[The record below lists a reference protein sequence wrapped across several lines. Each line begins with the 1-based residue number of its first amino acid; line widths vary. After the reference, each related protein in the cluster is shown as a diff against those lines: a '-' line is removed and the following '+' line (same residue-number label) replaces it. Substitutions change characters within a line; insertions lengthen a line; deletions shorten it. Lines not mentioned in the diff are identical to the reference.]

1 LQGKTSED
9 VMTVNANAWRRLPIA
24 PRETNFD
31 ADDAIKR
38 IQAWAHGDVSRFNS
52 MFLWRNSDAPANN
65 RNSYRLPIGDIV
77 NGKPTMVP
85 RAIFA
90 AATILS
96 GAHGGLEGVV
106 DEDEKLDLKRV
117 ITNIYEVLQ
126 KAYGDPRTVPP
137 WLRGGNDKEQALN
150 AASMEEEG
158 MELHELDALI
168 TASVRTAW
176 VDVGVADANHAWS
189 AKSASARL
197 WEASEGDI
205 RAYGR
210 GFLWHDPSAPEQR
223 NSYKIPIADIVD
235 DRMQIIPSAVITT
248 AQLIASGN
256 GETLAIPDPDLEVVS
271 EVVDALRA
279 RLDNPE
285 ALTAAGFPVAPPD
298 EWFAMQNLPGPTP
311 LTITADGR
319 VSGHAFLWGT
329 CHQGIG
335 DRCVVP
341 PRTSAG
347 YRYFANGSVLTA
359 SGAQVKVGKI
369 TKGTGHASIRLG
381 WIPAADHYDNTGTVV
396 AVTSIHED
404 RFGGQ
409 LAGAIVPNASEA
421 DVAELRRSPISGD
434 WRRING
440 NLELVAA
447 LAVNTPGFPIVSLS
461 ASGDPDC
468 ILAAGVQ
475 AADDTDPGCGC
486 SEVSV
491 TADGVIEDRSE
502 ALTRFNKISSD
513 FEKVKS
519 SRRARRLTNIQAI
532 MGGK

>member
-1 LQGKTSED
+1 
-9 VMTVNANAWRRLPIA
+9 MTVNANAWRRLPIA
-24 PRETNFD
+24 PRETTFD
-31 ADDAIKR
+31 ADEAIRR
-38 IQAWAHGDVSRFNS
+38 IQAWSSGSVDKFNS
-52 MFLWRNSDAPANN
+52 MFLWRNSEAPANN

-77 NGKPTMVP
+77 NGKPTLIP

-106 DEDEKLDLKRV
+106 SENEKLSLKRV

-137 WLRGGNDKEQALN
+137 WLRGGNDEEQVLN
-150 AASMEEEG
+150 ASMEEGED

-168 TASVRTAW
+168 TASVRTGGWESLETASPDYQW
-176 VDVGVADANHAWS
+176 Q
-189 AKSASARL
+189 AKAATQRL
-197 WEASEGDI
+197 WDASEGDI

-210 GFLWHDPSAPEQR
+210 GFLWHDPGAPEQR
-223 NSYKIPIADIVD
+223 NSYRMPIADIVD
-235 DRMQIIPSAVITT
+235 GQMRVVPAAVIATSQII
-248 AQLIASGN
+248 ASHP
-256 GETLAIPDPDLEVVS
+256 ESMPVPEADLEVIT
-271 EVVDALRA
+271 EVVAALRA
-279 RLDNPE
+279 RLDDPE

-298 EWFAMQNLPGPTP
+298 EWFAMQNLSGPTP

-359 SGAQVKVGKI
+359 SGTQVKVGKI

-409 LAGAIVPNASEA
+409 LAGAIVPNASEM

-475 AADDTDPGCGC
+475 AVDDTDPGCGC
-486 SEVSV
+486 AEVSV
-491 TADGVIEDRSE
+491 TADAVIEDRSE
-502 ALTRFNKISSD
+502 AATRFNKVSSD
-513 FEKVKS
+513 FEKIKS
-519 SRRARRLTNIQAI
+519 TRRARRLANVQAI

>member
-1 LQGKTSED
+1 
-9 VMTVNANAWRRLPIA
+9 MTVNSNAWKRLPVA
-24 PRETNFD
+24 ARETSFD
-31 ADDAIKR
+31 ADGAIKR
-38 IQAWAHGDVSRFNS
+38 IQAWAHGDVGKFNS
-52 MFLWRNSDAPANN
+52 MFLWRNAEAPANN
-65 RNSYRLPIGDIV
+65 RNSYRLPVGDIM
-77 NGKPTMVP
+77 NGKPTMIP

-106 DEDEKLDLKRV
+106 GEEEKLDLKRV
-117 ITNIYEVLQ
+117 VTEIYEVLQ

-150 AASMEEEG
+150 ASGEED

-168 TASVRTAW
+168 TASVRTNGW
-176 VDVGVADANHAWS
+176 GEMRVADAYQQWS
-189 AKSASARL
+189 AKAASQRL
-197 WEASEGDI
+197 WDASEGDI

-210 GFLWHDPSAPEQR
+210 GFLWHDPGAPEQR
-223 NSYKIPIADIVD
+223 NSYKMPIADIVD
-235 DRMQIIPSAVITT
+235 GQMMIVASAVITT
-248 AQLIASGN
+248 SQIIASN
-256 GETLAIPDPDLEVVS
+256 PSSLPVPEADLEVIA
-271 EVVDALRA
+271 EVVSALRA
-279 RLDNPE
+279 RIDDPE

-298 EWFAMQNLPGPTP
+298 EWFREQPLQGPTP
-311 LTITADGR
+311 LTVTADGR
-319 VSGHAFLWGT
+319 VSGHAWLWGT

-341 PRTSAG
+341 PRTAAG
-347 YRYFANGSVLTA
+347 YRYFANGTVLTA
-359 SGAQVKVGKI
+359 SGKSVKVGKI

-381 WIPAADHYDNTGTVV
+381 WVPAADHYDNTGSVV
-396 AVTSIHED
+396 AAVAVYED

-409 LAGAIVPNASEA
+409 LAGAVVPGASEA

-468 ILAAGVQ
+468 VMAAGSWAV
-475 AADDTDPGCGC
+475 DDTDPGCGC
-486 SEVSV
+486 DDVRPAEREESV
-491 TADGVIEDRSE
+491 VADVADRSE
-502 ALTRFNKISSD
+502 VRDRFLKVSGN
-513 FEKVKS
+513 FEKLNS
-519 SRRARRLTNIQAI
+519 TRRARRLANIKAI
-532 MGGK
+532 TEGR

>member
-1 LQGKTSED
+1 
-9 VMTVNANAWRRLPIA
+9 MTVNANAWRRLPIA
-24 PRETNFD
+24 PRETSFD

-38 IQAWAHGDVSRFNS
+38 IQAWSSGSVDKFNS
-52 MFLWRNSDAPANN
+52 MFLWRNSEAPANN
-65 RNSYRLPIGDIV
+65 RNSYRLPVGDIV

-106 DEDEKLDLKRV
+106 DEDERLELKRV

-126 KAYGDPRTVPP
+126 KMYGDPRTVPP
-137 WLRGGNDKEQALN
+137 WLRGGNDEEQVLN
-150 AASMEEEG
+150 ASAEEG
-158 MELHELDALI
+158 EDMELHELDALI

-176 VDVGVADANHAWS
+176 ADLGVADKSHGWS

-223 NSYKIPIADIVD
+223 NSYKIPIADVVDNQVMIV
-235 DRMQIIPSAVITT
+235 PSAVITMS
-248 AQLIASGN
+248 QLIASGN
-256 GETLAIPDPDLEVVS
+256 SDQLAIPSPDLEVVT
-271 EVVDALRA
+271 EVIEALRA
-279 RLDNPE
+279 RLDDPE

-298 EWFAMQNLPGPTP
+298 EWFAMQNLSGPTP

-347 YRYFANGSVLTA
+347 YRYFANGTVLTA
-359 SGAQVKVGKI
+359 SGNMVKVGKI
-369 TKGTGHASIRLG
+369 TKGTGHASTRLG

-409 LAGAIVPNASEA
+409 LAGAIVPNASEM

-440 NLELVAA
+440 SLELVAA

-475 AADDTDPGCGC
+475 AVDDTDPGCGC
-486 SEVSV
+486 AEVSV
-491 TADGVIEDRSE
+491 TADAVIEDRSE
-502 ALTRFNKISSD
+502 AVARFSRVTSD
-513 FEKVKS
+513 FEKIKS
-519 SRRARRLTNIQAI
+519 TRRARRLANIQAI
-532 MGGK
+532 TGGK

>member
-1 LQGKTSED
+1 
-9 VMTVNANAWRRLPIA
+9 MTVNTNAWKRLPIA
-24 PRETNFD
+24 PRETTFD

-38 IQAWAHGDVSRFNS
+38 IQQWSHGDVGKFNS
-52 MFLWRNSDAPANN
+52 MFLWRNAEAPANN
-65 RNSYRLPIGDIV
+65 RNSYRLPIGDIA
-77 NGKPTMVP
+77 NGKPIMIP

-106 DEDEKLDLKRV
+106 SEEEKLSLKRV
-117 ITNIYEVLQ
+117 ITDIYEVLQ
-126 KAYGDPRTVPP
+126 KAYGDPRTIPP

-150 AASMEEEG
+150 ASNDTEEDE

-168 TASVRTAW
+168 TASVRTGGWDLLETASPDYQW
-176 VDVGVADANHAWS
+176 Q
-189 AKSASARL
+189 AKAATQRL
-197 WEASEGDI
+197 WDAAEGDI

-210 GFLWHDPSAPEQR
+210 GFLWHDPAAPEQR
-223 NSYKIPIADIVD
+223 NSYKMPIADIVN
-235 DRMQIIPSAVITT
+235 DRLTIVPAAVI
-248 AQLIASGN
+248 AHSQIIASGHRDSLPVP
-256 GETLAIPDPDLEVVS
+256 GDDLEVIE
-271 EVVDALRA
+271 EVIAAIRA
-279 RLDNPE
+279 RLDDPE

-298 EWFAMQNLPGPTP
+298 EWFEPTNFTGPEM
-311 LTITADGR
+311 LAVTADGR
-319 VSGHAFLWGT
+319 VSGYGWLWGT

-341 PRTSAG
+341 PRSAAD
-347 YRYFANGSVLTA
+347 YRYFANGKVLTA
-359 SGAQVKVGKI
+359 SGKMVKVGKI
-369 TKGTGHASIRLG
+369 TKGTGHASTRLG

-396 AVTSIHED
+396 AVASVHED

-409 LAGAIVPNASEA
+409 FAGAIVAGASEM

-447 LAVNTPGFPIVSLS
+447 LAVNTPGFPIVSLN
-461 ASGDPDC
+461 ASGDTDC

-486 SEVSV
+486 HDGSAEREI
-491 TADGVIEDRSE
+491 TADAAVSDRTE
-502 ALTRFNKISSD
+502 AANRYNRISAD
-513 FEKVKS
+513 FEKIKS
-519 SRRARRLTNIQAI
+519 TRRARRLANIQAI
-532 MGGK
+532 TGGK